1 MPQLIPSAI
10 PLNAVSVLHTLPE
23 LLPAFGVLAAMLAF
37 GAYHGLNPGMGWLF
51 ALSLGL
57 QQRNPRAI
65 WLSLLPIA
73 LGHAAALAL
82 VAALVLAGA
91 QFVSAAA
98 LQWLTAATLIGF
110 GLYKVFNY
118 YRHPRW
124 VGMKVNLRD
133 LSWWSFLMA
142 TAHGAGLMI
151 IPALIGIVQVQS
163 SLDYPAQH
171 THLAAGGSMVL
182 AIIVHTASMLAVMA
196 VIAWAVYKW
205 IGLAILR
212 QRWFNFDLV
221 WAIALLVV
229 GVVAA
234 VGALGATS
242 SPVQASPAMHV
253 H

>member
-1 MPQLIPSAI
+1 MLQLILSAI
-10 PLNAVSVLHTLPE
+10 PLNAGRVLHTLPE
-23 LLPAFGVLAAMLAF
+23 LLPGLGVLAAMLAF

-57 QQRNPRAI
+57 QQRSSRAI
-65 WLSLLPIA
+65 WLSLLPIT
-73 LGHAAALAL
+73 LGHAAALGV
-82 VAALVLAGA
+82 VAALILAGA

-151 IPALIGIVQVQS
+151 VPAL
-163 SLDYPAQH
+163 LDIIQTQAGYGYPAQH
-171 THLAAGGSMVL
+171 THFAAGGSMTVAL
-182 AIIVHTASMLAVMA
+182 IVHTVSMLVVMA
-196 VIAWAVYKW
+196 LIAWVVYKW
-205 IGLAILR
+205 VGLAVLR

-229 GVVAA
+229 GLAAA
-234 VGALGATS
+234 VGALEATS
-242 SPVQASPAMHV
+242 MPVQASPGVHV